1 MSKNTPANSNQFSI
15 KFDLRYICLALL
27 IIIVAMLLIWK
38 PWKIDYGEARKIT
51 ITGHAS
57 IKAEPDEFTF
67 NPYYE
72 FGDTPSLTQFSQQIT
87 AKLKEVGLSDNQIK
101 VDASSYSRP
110 IAQPV
115 DSEPAPQQSTL
126 SLTITVDNREL
137 AQKVQDYLVST
148 NPKGTITPYPSFST
162 TKQKRLEDDARTK
175 AIADARARAEKAAQG
190 LDIKINKVLEVK
202 EGQAG
207 GDVIPLFSRDSVT
220 AADTAASPPSLS
232 LQPGE
237 QEYDYS
243 VQVVFSLK

>member
-1 MSKNTPANSNQFSI
+1 MSAKTPPNSNHFSI
-15 KFDLRYICLALL
+15 KFDLRYVCLALL
-27 IIIVAMLLIWK
+27 AVIIVMLIIWK

-72 FGDTPSLTQFSQQIT
+72 FGDTPTLTQFNQQIIT
-87 AKLKEVGLSDNQIK
+87 KLKELGLSDKQIK
-101 VDASSYSRP
+101 VDAGSYAKP
-110 IAQPV
+110 IAQPIDTV
-115 DSEPAPQQSTL
+115 PTPQQSTL
-126 SLTITVDNREL
+126 SLTITVDKREL

-162 TKQKRLEDDARTK
+162 TKQKQLEDDARTK

-207 GDVIPLFSRDSVT
+207 GDIIPLYSRDSVT